1 METKKSY
8 TITYITILAYFLPD
22 GQTDMSVSLEY
33 KTDLHYWAN
42 SLLQSTPTM
51 PIFYPLSI
59 SLIEDLC

>member
-8 TITYITILAYFLPD
+8 TISYITILAYFLPD

-42 SLLQSTPTM
+42 SLL
-51 PIFYPLSI
+51 
-59 SLIEDLC
+59 